1 MMYHL
6 KEVIDVK
13 QAAEILGCSRPYVTQ
28 LIKKGTITTAFM
40 GAPDGWVGKPGWR
53 MYRDEIESIK
63 LPGRGGKREPRKK
76 KEVETPKPEPKKD
89 SATVKKLLG
98 DLKTCLE
105 LLIETIGELEK
116 EL

>member
-13 QAAEILGCSRPYVTQ
+13 QAAEILGCSPSNISL
-28 LIKKGTITTAFM
+28 LIRKGKITTAFK
-40 GAPDGWVGKPGWR
+40 GSGDGHIGQPGWR

-63 LPGRGGKREPRKK
+63 LPGRGNRKPREKK
-76 KEVETPKPEPKKD
+76 VDEPKSEPKKD
-89 SATVKKLLG
+89 SKNVKKLLG

>member
-1 MMYHL
+1 MYHL
-6 KEVIDVK
+6 KEVVDVK
-13 QAAEILGCSRPYVTQ
+13 QAAEIIGCSAGYVNQ

-40 GAPDGWVGKPGWR
+40 GGADGWVGKPGWR

-63 LPGRGGKREPRKK
+63 LPGRGNRKPREKK
-76 KEVETPKPEPKKD
+76 VEEPKPEPKKD
-89 SATVKKLLG
+89 SKNVKKLLG

>member
-1 MMYHL
+1 MYHL

-13 QAAEILGCSRPYVTQ
+13 QAAEILGCSTSYVPL
-28 LIKKGTITTAFM
+28 LIKRGKITTAFK
-40 GAPDGWVGKPGWR
+40 GGSDGFVGQPGWK
-53 MYRDEIESIK
+53 MYRDEIESIN
-63 LPGRGGKREPRKK
+63 LPGRGNRKSRKK
-76 KEVETPKPEPKKD
+76 VEEPKSEPKKD
-89 SATVKKLLG
+89 SKTVKKLLG